1 MLNYQITSFDEDLGS
16 IEVLYKNGEEYLAT
30 YNVDIPLT
38 DSGLYITGQELH
50 SYLMA
55 LFPTSVM
62 LRIEKLEAGIPNA
75 DQIEALVVPLPP
87 VLDLT
92 PPVDEIQP
100 KTTGTQQ
107 A

>member
-1 MLNYQITSFDEDLGS
+1 MLNYQIIAFDPVLGS
-16 IEVLYKNGEEYLAT
+16 IQVLYKNGEEYLAT

-38 DSGLYITGQELH
+38 DDGLYITGEKLN
-50 SYLMA
+50 SYLMS

-62 LRIEKLEAGIPNA
+62 LRIEQLDAGIPNS
-75 DQIEALVVPLPP
+75 DEIEALVDPLPP
-87 VLDLT
+87 ILDLT

-100 KTTGTQQ
+100 KTTGTQP